1 MQGHDFLEDC
11 LVKCRDDYSH
21 AILTG
26 HNHPSEALSMEFRKK
41 CQALLWNPEGNLS
54 RTLPDW
60 AWKKVILICWRDKL
74 ALVEILPP

>member
-41 CQALLWNPEGNLS
+41 VSGFIMES
-54 RTLPDW
+54 RRKPFQNIT
-60 AWKKVILICWRDKL
+60 
-74 ALVEILPP
+74 